1 MRDTIKLKNPILI
14 DNKPVSEITYDA
26 NEITAILYAQAEAKK
41 KVSAGMKNV
50 NISPA
55 VEFDFGLHLYMGFA
69 AAIAVNPT
77 YTFEDLE
84 RVKGRDVM
92 AFSEVGRDFLLGLDT
107 SEESS
112 SEKQSEP
119 TAEPTTQAST
129 TLNED
134 A

>member
-14 DNKPVSEITYDA
+14 DNKPVSEITYDG
-26 NEITAILYAQAEAKK
+26 NEITAVLYAQADAKK
-41 KVSAGMKNV
+41 KVAAGMKNV

-92 AFSEVGRDFLLGLDT
+92 AFAEVGRDFLLELDG
-107 SEESS
+107 SEESNS
-112 SEKQSEP
+112 GEQSEP
-119 TAEPTTQAST
+119 TAEHTTQAST